1 MNLNF
6 TRTRLLMM
14 VGIEIMPRF
23 GGRYLVE
30 KMSYMVSLPMMR
42 AGTLQIISAHQIR
55 EQVANFQV

>member
-1 MNLNF
+1 
-6 TRTRLLMM
+6 MM